1 MTVFPFHRRLRTCGC
16 LLPLMAIVH
25 LPFAAVAETSLA
37 QPISEAAGRHPVIEA
52 VINHPSVASS
62 RALICRAASQ
72 FDQAR
77 SQELP
82 QVDFSLGGNSS
93 LSSRARTDDTE
104 SRRLEHKNVDAQINL
119 SQTIFDWGQSDAD
132 KQIALNEKVHNTI
145 GMRLEI
151 DRVAAD
157 ILDLTLK
164 ISEHSERRQLIEDYI
179 AELTPIEERLEASI
193 NAGVLRLGDLRA
205 IKIIQ
210 LDAEIIHSLVDR
222 QIMLATSELQNR
234 RGA

>member
-1 MTVFPFHRRLRTCGC
+1 MTVFPFHRRLTTCGC

-52 VINHPSVASS
+52 VINHPS

-119 SQTIFDWGQSDAD
+119 SQTIFDLS
-132 KQIALNEKVHNTI
+132 
-145 GMRLEI
+145 
-151 DRVAAD
+151 
-157 ILDLTLK
+157 
-164 ISEHSERRQLIEDYI
+164 LIHI
-179 AELTPIEERLEASI
+179 
-193 NAGVLRLGDLRA
+193 
-205 IKIIQ
+205 
-210 LDAEIIHSLVDR
+210 
-222 QIMLATSELQNR
+222 
-234 RGA
+234 

>member
-1 MTVFPFHRRLRTCGC
+1 M
-16 LLPLMAIVH
+16 
-25 LPFAAVAETSLA
+25 
-37 QPISEAAGRHPVIEA
+37 
-52 VINHPSVASS
+52 ASS

-179 AELTPIEERLEASI
+179 AELTPIEERLEASV
-193 NAGVLRLGDLRA
+193 NAGVLRIGDLRA